1 MDRFVIEGGYRLGG
15 EIRPAGNKNAALPM
29 LAGALLSAEPVTLC
43 NLPAI
48 DDVAIMLTLIESFGV
63 EVTRGDHEVTIWA
76 REVRP
81 AALDPDLCRRIRT
94 SLLLAGPLLARTGR
108 AELGL
113 PGGDQIGRR
122 RNDTHLLALRA
133 MGATIAIEHTRYR
146 LTAARL
152 RGAEIFL
159 DEASVT
165 GTEQALLAA
174 TTAEGTTTILN
185 AASEPHV
192 QDLCHFLNTLGARI
206 SGVGSNTLTVEGV
219 ARLGGGSYRIM
230 SDHMEVGSFIG
241 LAAMTGSALL
251 IRDAVPEHMR
261 MTNLVLGRL
270 GVQVEVR
277 GPDLFVPGDQDLRV
291 QYDAHG
297 AILKIDDG
305 PWPAFPS
312 DLMSIAVVL
321 ATQAEGTVLI
331 FEKMFE
337 SRLFFVDRLISM
349 GAQIVLCDPHRA
361 VVIGRSRLRGDTITS
376 PDIRAGMGLILA
388 ALCADG
394 TSVVHNIGQID
405 RGYERLEGRLQ
416 AIGAHI
422 RRVTSGE

>member
-1 MDRFVIEGGYRLGG
+1 MDRFIIEGGRRLAG

-29 LAGALLSAEPVTLC
+29 LAGALLSAAPVTLR
-43 NLPAI
+43 NLPEI
-48 DDVAIMLTLIESFGV
+48 DDVRIMLKLIESLGATV
-63 EVTRGDHEVTIWA
+63 ERTDHEVTIHA
-76 REVRP
+76 QEVRP
-81 AALDPDLCRRIRT
+81 AALDPDLSRRIRT

-108 AELGL
+108 AELHR

-133 MGATIAIEHTRYR
+133 LGAAIEVEHTRYIMS
-146 LTAARL
+146 AARL
-152 RGAEIFL
+152 VGTEIFL

-165 GTEQALLAA
+165 GTEQALLGAV
-174 TTAEGTTTILN
+174 TAEGTTTILN

-192 QDLCHFLNTLGARI
+192 QDLCHFLNALGAQI
-206 SGVGSNTLTVEGV
+206 IGIGSNTLTVQGV
-219 ARLGGGSYRIM
+219 PRLGGGSYHIM

-241 LAAMTGSALL
+241 LAAITGGELL

-261 MTNLVLGRL
+261 MTNLVFRRL
-270 GVQVEVR
+270 GVQVETR
-277 GPDLFVPGDQDLRV
+277 GPDLFVPGDQDLQV
-291 QYDAHG
+291 EYDAHG
-297 AILKIDDG
+297 GILKIDDG

-361 VVIGRSRLRGDTITS
+361 VVIGKSRLRADEIAS
-376 PDIRAGMGLILA
+376 PDIRAGMALILA
-388 ALCADG
+388 ALCAEG
-394 TSVVHNIGQID
+394 TSVVQNISQID
-405 RGYERLEGRLQ
+405 RGYERLEERLQ
-416 AIGAHI
+416 AIGAQI
-422 RRVTSGE
+422 RRV

>member
-1 MDRFVIEGGYRLGG
+1 MDRFIIEGGRRLAG

-29 LAGALLSAEPVTLC
+29 LAGALLSAEPVTLR
-43 NLPAI
+43 NLPEI
-48 DDVAIMLTLIESFGV
+48 DDVRIMLKLIESLGAAV
-63 EVTRGDHEVTIWA
+63 ERRDHEVTIHA
-76 REVRP
+76 QEVRP
-81 AALDPDLCRRIRT
+81 AALDPDLSRRIRT

-108 AELGL
+108 AELPR

-133 MGATIAIEHTRYR
+133 LGADIAVEHTRYR
-146 LTAARL
+146 MSTAGL
-152 RGAEIFL
+152 HGAEIFL

-165 GTEQALLAA
+165 GTEQALLGAA
-174 TTAEGTTTILN
+174 TAEGTTLILN

-192 QDLCHFLNTLGARI
+192 QDLCHFLNALGAQI
-206 SGVGSNTLTVEGV
+206 IGIGSNTLTVHGV
-219 ARLGGGSYRIM
+219 PRLGGGSYRIM

-241 LAAMTGSALL
+241 LAAITGGELL

-261 MTNLVLGRL
+261 MTNLIFRRL
-270 GVQVEVR
+270 GVQVEPR

-291 QYDAHG
+291 EYDAHG

-337 SRLFFVDRLISM
+337 SRLFFVDRLIVM

-361 VVIGRSRLRGDTITS
+361 VVIGKSRLRGDEIAS
-376 PDIRAGMGLILA
+376 PDIRAGMALILA
-388 ALCADG
+388 ALCAEG
-394 TSVVHNIGQID
+394 TSVVQNIGQID
-405 RGYERLEGRLQ
+405 RGYERLEERLQ
-416 AIGAHI
+416 AIGAQI
-422 RRVTSGE
+422 RRV